1 MPLRR
6 RHEGARTGDTNG
18 RDADLLDAYK
28 DQVTYLR
35 SSLDEEQEAR
45 ASLAEEKEDVWPK
58 HQVGTAATTGTS

>member
-6 RHEGARTGDTNG
+6 RHEGARTGGTNG

-58 HQVGTAATTGTS
+58 HQVGTAATAGTS